1 MVPVI
6 VSLARDG
13 KVLMKVSIVVIQP
26 RTRTSFCP
34 ANIAFEPGHP
44 SKRARPRSAMN
55 VLTGDETGLVKL
67 VNVEAKT
74 LTKYSSITDDNSAA
88 VQSRNLG
95 VKGMCWMGGEK
106 EKQ

>member
-1 MVPVI
+1 
-6 VSLARDG
+6 
-13 KVLMKVSIVVIQP
+13 
-26 RTRTSFCP
+26 
-34 ANIAFEPGHP
+34 
-44 SKRARPRSAMN
+44 MN